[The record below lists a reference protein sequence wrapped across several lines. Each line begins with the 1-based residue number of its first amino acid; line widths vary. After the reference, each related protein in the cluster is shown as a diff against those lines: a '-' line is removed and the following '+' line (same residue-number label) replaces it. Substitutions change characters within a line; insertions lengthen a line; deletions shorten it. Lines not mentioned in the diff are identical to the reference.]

1 MASYADLDLLRA
13 HLSASSDGAANFTAD
28 DTVLLQKCLDAA
40 TGMIDFF
47 TGRKFVAESA
57 ATKYFQASCY
67 ESLDLTPDIRTVTSV
82 TVDKL
87 GDLTYT
93 LTLAANTDYWL
104 EPLQGF
110 PDSGIYNRIVIAPR
124 SSQAF
129 YPGYR
134 VKVIGDWGYVVGGL
148 APAMVVQA
156 CLLQAAR
163 LYNRRGAPF
172 GILQTVDLGQFTR
185 ISTVD
190 PDVMALL
197 KPYRAVARVGAGVY

>member
-1 MASYADLDLLRA
+1 MTSYADLALLQA
-13 HLSASSDGAANFTAD
+13 HLSASSDGAANFTSD

-57 ATKYFQASCY
+57 ATKYFVPSRYDA
-67 ESLDLTPDIRTVTSV
+67 LDLTPDIRTVTSV
-82 TVDKL
+82 TVDDD
-87 GDLTYT
+87 GDLTYG

-110 PDSGIYNRIVIAPR
+110 PDPGIYNRIVIAPR

-129 YPGYR
+129 SPGYR
-134 VKVIGDWGYVVGGL
+134 VRVVGDWGYVVGGQ
-148 APAMVVQA
+148 APASVVEA

-163 LYNRRGAPF
+163 LYNRRGSPF
-172 GILQTVDLGQFTR
+172 GILQSTDLTTFAR
-185 ISTVD
+185 LSKAD
-190 PDVMALL
+190 SDVQALL
-197 KPYRAVARVGAGVY
+197 QPYRAVSRIGAGVY